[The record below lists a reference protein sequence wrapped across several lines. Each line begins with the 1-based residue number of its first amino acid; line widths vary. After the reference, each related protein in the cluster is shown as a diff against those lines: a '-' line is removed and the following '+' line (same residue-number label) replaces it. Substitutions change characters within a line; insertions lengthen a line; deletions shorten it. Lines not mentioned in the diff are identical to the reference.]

1 MDYGSGIELIL
12 RENGQYLLQLVLFVY
27 RLVLAIICL
36 ILYFLL
42 VFILYIVYLIFYPE
56 RRYKR
61 KIEDKN
67 ASLDTENQYKK
78 RRLYGSL
85 IGLGRGLVGGIVIMA
100 FIGSF
105 FYIAGG
111 TGNNK
116 YDKAAKYDDQG
127 NFMLQH
133 VFHLGAHYQGP
144 DGKIWWIP
152 VMEDFNMRAF
162 ERKDGK
168 YVGTMVEIDPYGE
181 YAKQLKEVKI

>member
-1 MDYGSGIELIL
+1 MDL
-12 RENGQYLLQLVLFVY
+12 QKKYLLRLPDENKTMTKEELVKAVKAILKDHPSEFMNAYRVWYEGFEGCGMPGQDVY
-27 RLVLAIICL
+27 DV
-36 ILYFLL
+36 
-42 VFILYIVYLIFYPE
+42 IVETMRSMRDWKDIGAMRWE
-56 RRYKR
+56 K
-61 KIEDKN
+61 
-67 ASLDTENQYKK
+67 
-78 RRLYGSL
+78 YG
-85 IGLGRGLVGGIVIMA
+85 VVNP
-100 FIGSF
+100 SF
-105 FYIAGG
+105 RN
-111 TGNNK
+111 TK